1 MNNIIKNAIYIIAI
15 ISISLSM
22 CFAINISL
30 AELTEEELMNQRF
43 LLTALVL
50 ISLTCWIIT
59 MINNQTKNKT
69 K

>member
-43 LLTALVL
+43 LLTALVAD
-50 ISLTCWIIT
+50 CG
-59 MINNQTKNKT
+59 
-69 K
+69 